1 MGTVAVDPACEI
13 DVVLESRPWEPAAA
27 ISNSFG
33 FGGHNGT
40 LVLLPPA

>member
-1 MGTVAVDPACEI
+1 MGTMSVDPALGI
-13 DVVLESRPWEPAAA
+13 DVVLSPQPWTPAPA

-40 LVLLPPA
+40 LVFRPV